1 MKRRLICI
9 GSRDRHGNVPGVK
22 AIGSKL
28 KVHTLHGAVF
38 LLAAHL
44 LLGCSDRGGP
54 SPSAAEVPPPP
65 QIESPLTPYLDPKK
79 LFLYSG
85 VALVM
90 DDRDGRVLFEKN
102 RHARQPIASLTKLM
116 TAMVVID
123 AGLPADEVIMI
134 TRTDRDRLRGSGSKL
149 SFGTQLTRRD
159 LLKIALAGSE
169 NRAAAALGRTYP
181 GGAEA
186 MVAAMN
192 DKAGKLGMKDSVFRD
207 AAGLHS
213 GNVSTAED
221 LAVLVEAAGRYPLI
235 RELTTVGTDFVT
247 DRRTGWRIMF
257 VNTNRLVRN
266 GQWNIEVSKTGYI
279 AEAGHCLVM
288 RAEITDRPVTVVLL
302 NSWGELSKY
311 GDANR
316 IRKWLVQAGQKA
328 RQTVRVSKQ
337 TAREI
342 TFNR

>member
-1 MKRRLICI
+1 MGDCVI
-9 GSRDRHGNVPGVK
+9 GIATSRECE

-28 KVHTLHGAVF
+28 KFHMRVWTAFVLAVP
-38 LLAAHL
+38 LV
-44 LLGCSDRGGP
+44 LGCSDRGGP
-54 SPSAAEVPPPP
+54 PPPAAADY
-65 QIESPLTPYLDPKK
+65 SPPPNTQNPLSPYLDPKK

-85 VALVM
+85 VALVV

-102 RHARQPIASLTKLM
+102 RHAQQPIASLTKLM
-116 TAMVVID
+116 MAMVVID
-123 AGLPADEVIMI
+123 AGRPWDEVIPI
-134 TRTDRDRLRGSGSKL
+134 TRADRDRLRGSGSKL

-181 GGAEA
+181 GGTEA

-192 DKAGKLGMKDSVFRD
+192 DKSARLGMKATVFRD
-207 AAGLHS
+207 AAGLQS
-213 GNVSTAED
+213 GNVSTAGD
-221 LAVLVEAAGRYPLI
+221 LVTLVGAAGRYPLI
-235 RELTTVGTDFVT
+235 RELTTVGADFVT
-247 DRRTGWRIMF
+247 DRRTGWKIMF

-266 GQWNIEVSKTGYI
+266 GQWNIELSKTGYI

-288 RAEITDRPVTVVLL
+288 RAEISDRPVTVVLL

-316 IRKWLVQAGQKA
+316 IRKWLDHAGQKA
-328 RQTVRVSKQ
+328 RETVRVSEQ